1 MFLNKIIKVNLEL
14 NLFNYFYLDFL
25 EMHSVGIHSALA
37 IKRQRKR
44 RDDQRKSKEHRRYST
59 QSSESGDHSPHG
71 STRRKGRYGNF
82 SKEST
87 DMLDSKVV
95 TSIGMLHI
103 GVVFVVFGLFLIGAG
118 FLPDDFSSWSFLS
131 MINSKLVT
139 INY

>member
-1 MFLNKIIKVNLEL
+1 
-14 NLFNYFYLDFL
+14 
-25 EMHSVGIHSALA
+25 MHSVGIHSALA
-37 IKRQRKR
+37 VKRQRKR
-44 RDDQRKSKEHRRYST
+44 REDQRKSKEHRRYST
-59 QSSESGDHSPHG
+59 QSSESGEHSPPG

-118 FLPDDFSSWSFLS
+118 FLPDDFSSWAFLS
-131 MINSKLVT
+131 MITLSNEVYQFIKK
-139 INY
+139 IFY